1 MKAVVISAVC
11 ALYLYGSTPQ
21 NIVNEVANLRQ
32 KYEECRQEQNTN
44 ANEKIKGY
52 QKRIATLEN
61 QIKTLEGELQR
72 LKKENTERERE
83 LAQKK
88 GVIQSLEKSLTTKDR
103 QYRDAAALSERLAK
117 ETNTIK
123 VSKIERENLKR
134 ALVKAKEEREQLEKS
149 MGKTDKEVVALRD
162 SLANAKEEI
171 ERLRLKP
178 SASAPKTVASAPV
191 ASDQSAT
198 IKALKNE
205 LAKANATI
213 IQLQKNPPRV
223 VVEEKVVTKVVE
235 PTEKIAALQRELS
248 NAQATIAGLRKGV
261 KPIVQEKIVEKVVY
275 KERPSPQEKVIE
287 KIVYKER
294 PVVKEKIVEK
304 IVYKDRPIIQEK
316 IVEKVVYKDRSLPQ
330 EKKVAKSQ
338 EATERLNRAL
348 QQKLAQNQVDTPPK
362 ASPVKQTSNSAQK
375 GKSSAYRMA
384 SNAPIYN
391 APGGAVVDTWEA
403 RRSFTAG
410 NPSGGWVH
418 ITGYFVNRVWQP
430 TAAGENLY
438 VRESDVIRR

>member
-1 MKAVVISAVC
+1 MKAVVISTVC

-21 NIVNEVANLRQ
+21 NIVNEVSNLRQ

-61 QIKTLEGELQR
+61 QIKTIEGELQR

-88 GVIQSLEKSLTTKDR
+88 GVIQSLEKSLTSKDQ
-103 QYRDAAALSERLAK
+103 QYRDTAALSERLAK

-134 ALVKAKEEREQLEKS
+134 ALIKAKEEREQLEKS
-149 MGKTDKEVVALRD
+149 MGKTDKEVVALRN
-162 SLANAKEEI
+162 SLADAKEEI

-178 SASAPKTVASAPV
+178 SPSAPKTAPASPV
-191 ASDQSAT
+191 PSEQSDT
-198 IKALKNE
+198 MKALKNE

-213 IQLQKNPPRV
+213 IQLQKNPPKV
-223 VVEEKVVTKVVE
+223 VVEEKIVTKVVE

-261 KPIVQEKIVEKVVY
+261 KPVVQEKIVEKIVY
-275 KERPSPQEKVIE
+275 KERPSPQEKV
-287 KIVYKER
+287 
-294 PVVKEKIVEK
+294 VEK
-304 IVYKDRPIIQEK
+304 IVYKDRPVIQEKVVEKVVYKDRPVVQEK
-316 IVEKVVYKDRSLPQ
+316 IVEKVVYKDRPLPP
-330 EKKVAKSQ
+330 EKKVLKSQ
-338 EATERLNRAL
+338 EATERLNKAL
-348 QQKLAQNQVDTPPK
+348 EQRIAQHEERVSKEPVSKQT
-362 ASPVKQTSNSAQK
+362 ASPAKS